1 VRWGA
6 ILQDLTPCFSNSNI
20 TIQGSDISAKQ
31 DITLTADNKINLLA
45 DQNVNDQVS
54 HNSSSSSGA
63 GVGITVGSGGG
74 SFGITA
80 NASLARGNIDGKDT
94 TYTNTH
100 VTAGNAL
107 KIKSGGDTNMIGATA
122 TGQQVIAD
130 IGGDLNIASL
140 QDTSTYDTKQ
150 QSASGS
156 ATVGVGGASASLS
169 LNQST
174 INGNFASVTEQ
185 SGIKA
190 GDGGFQIKVNG
201 NTDLKGAV
209 IESSQAAVEAGNNT
223 LSTATLTS
231 SDIDNASEYKA
242 QSISVS
248 GGTGGIAPPMAI
260 QASDK
265 DTSTTRSG
273 ISGASVVITDDAKQK
288 QLTGQDS
295 QETIASLNRDVTT
308 GQDTS
313 GAISNNL
320 DVDQVQ
326 GAMAVT
332 QAFVQQANTFVG
344 DLATKSDRLK
354 AAGDAKQAAAKEETD
369 PAKKAQ
375 YQAEAD
381 SLYQQSADSK
391 ADSDQW
397 APGSTYRTIATAITA
412 AAGGNVTGG
421 TSQLVQGAAVNY
433 IQSLGAT
440 EVKKIADSLKDANGN
455 NTPESES
462 LRAALHGI
470 VACAGASAQGSD
482 CSSGALGASAGSA
495 LNSILQ
501 GDTSK
506 MTAMEKENRKN
517 LVATLVA
524 GIAASSG
531 AENIATA
538 TNSAVMETENNY
550 LKKLEMVALNDKWKD
565 CGGDSDCQGELK
577 KEYSKISDANDKALG
592 ACQDFN
598 CVAEHLANINE
609 ANSAMAEIY
618 QSDAQLGMAVNNWQ
632 KTAQT
637 QIAPMTV
644 YQNKIITDKKAE
656 LNLYMNQFC
665 RDGNAEGCA
674 NQMLNN
680 EKTAKILGELA
691 YMAVM
696 MTPAGVADDAKTLAT
711 GAGLD
716 GEEANRA
723 LALFGVL
730 TAGEGTAITKALQ
743 KSGDIVKLAK
753 TAVAGSP
760 EAAKLTKEL
769 EAAANY
775 TGLSAVADLNGVS
788 STLSGNLSKA
798 KLQSNS
804 FSITDLSATEQR
816 WTQEVL
822 ANGDPAGKITEEL
835 VNSVAERQGL
845 TVLTGG
851 KYGSNNGFDHVLQSA
866 DGTVTILLDS
876 KQMAK
881 GAAKVSTGAGK
892 EMQLTD
898 AWVKNVMTK
907 LDQTSPAYLAIEAA
921 RNNGTLVKGVAGVD
935 RTTGALT
942 VLKVN

>member
-1 VRWGA
+1 MTTAWTKSPLRYLLAFCLILTQTAQAYTLPSFLPSSTISAANNLNLIATGGGA
-6 ILQDLTPCFSNSNI
+6 NSNI

-45 DQNVNDQVS
+45 DKNVNDQVS

-80 NASLARGNIDGKDT
+80 NASLARGNIDGTDT
-94 TYTNTH
+94 TYSNTH

-156 ATVGVGGASASLS
+156 ATVGVGGASANLS

-174 INGNFASVTEQ
+174 INGTFASVQEQ
-185 SGIKA
+185 SGLKA

-242 QSISVS
+242 QSISIS
-248 GGTGGIAPPMAI
+248 GGTGGISAPMAL

-273 ISGASVVITDDAKQK
+273 ISGGSVVITDDAKQK

-295 QETIASLNRDVTT
+295 QETVASLNRDVTT

-332 QAFVQQANTFVG
+332 QAFVQQANTLVA

-354 AAGDAKQAAAKEETD
+354 AAGDAKQAAAKEEKD

-421 TSQLVQGAAVNY
+421 TSQLAQGAAVNY

-524 GIAASSG
+524 GIAASTD
-531 AENIATA
+531 ARNVATA
-538 TNSAVMETENNY
+538 TNSVVMETENNY
-550 LKKLEMVALNDKWKD
+550 LLQEPVAVPQKSEAQRYADAKAACGPENAAACAEKKTLEKLSSERDSFVMKVCKDNDPGCRTELYTALDNGASIKHAK
-565 CGGDSDCQGELK
+565 GGSLIVTSPEYPSLVNSDPQGDV
-577 KEYSKISDANDKALG
+577 I
-592 ACQDFN
+592 
-598 CVAEHLANINE
+598 
-609 ANSAMAEIY
+609 ANSM
-618 QSDAQLGMAVNNWQ
+618 DN
-632 KTAQT
+632 
-637 QIAPMTV
+637 
-644 YQNKIITDKKAE
+644 
-656 LNLYMNQFC
+656 
-665 RDGNAEGCA
+665 R
-674 NQMLNN
+674 
-680 EKTAKILGELA
+680 LA
-691 YMAVM
+691 
-696 MTPAGVADDAKTLAT
+696 
-711 GAGLD
+711 
-716 GEEANRA
+716 
-723 LALFGVL
+723 
-730 TAGEGTAITKALQ
+730 
-743 KSGDIVKLAK
+743 
-753 TAVAGSP
+753 
-760 EAAKLTKEL
+760 
-769 EAAANY
+769 
-775 TGLSAVADLNGVS
+775 
-788 STLSGNLSKA
+788 GNLS
-798 KLQSNS
+798 QS
-804 FSITDLSATEQR
+804 LPA
-816 WTQEVL
+816 L
-822 ANGDPAGKITEEL
+822 AIVAGPEL
-835 VNSVAERQGL
+835 V
-845 TVLTGG
+845 
-851 KYGSNNGFDHVLQSA
+851 
-866 DGTVTILLDS
+866 
-876 KQMAK
+876 
-881 GAAKVSTGAGK
+881 AAAGAGK
-892 EMQLTD
+892 
-898 AWVKNVMTK
+898 
-907 LDQTSPAYLAIEAA
+907 AA
-921 RNNGTLVKGVAGVD
+921 TGTLLGMGFDAAGQVWQGDSYRPLQTVVAGITGGVAYPMAGGSLLGNAIAGGAANATNAAVTNAIYDRNDSVLWAAGLGVTFGASGKYFGSWGQD
-935 RTTGALT
+935 LASSRLPTSVGATYIDSSVPLFQQTINLGIKNPNPERIGTGLGNAIGAIPSFISLPQGNS
-942 VLKVN
+942 K